1 MNFFD
6 DFDWESAGGVAMIL
20 SALALAILAPV
31 LAIVCENIWLL
42 LLWVPAILCVSVLS
56 GKGWF

>member
-6 DFDWESAGGVAMIL
+6 DFDWESAAGMVMIL

-31 LAIVCENIWLL
+31 LAIAYENVWLL
-42 LLWVPAILCVSVLS
+42 LLWAPAILCVSILC